1 MQEIKITRAEQ
12 RKEKPD
18 SSKLVFG
25 KYMTDHMFVVDYD
38 EGQGWHDARIVPYAP
53 LQIDPAAKVLHYA
66 QEIFEGLKAY
76 RTADGSIQLFRPMDN
91 VRRLNLSCERI
102 ALPEVPEDLALAG
115 ITELVKLDQEWVPYE
130 KDTSLY
136 IRPFVIGLDPTL
148 GVHTSHHCQYI
159 VIVCPVGAYYPRDWP
174 HQDLYRG
181 PGRPRRSG
189 RHRHG
194 QDRRQLRRLLR
205 AGNRAEQKG
214 YTQVLWLDGVHRK
227 YIEEVGSMNVMFKV
241 TGKILT
247 PDLNGSVLD
256 GITRRSCIQ
265 LLKDWGY
272 EVEERRISAEELFQA
287 AENGTLEEAW
297 GTGTAAV
304 VSPIG
309 ELAEGDEK
317 VTVSNNQIGPVTQKL
332 YDELTGIQWG
342 RVPDPPR
349 LDHEAVSRFFFK
361 LKGRPGGAALEPF
374 FSDAGSAGLFYSFMG
389 DRTAPRSPGP
399 VPPSPPSWRTPP
411 RCRW

>member
-1 MQEIKITRAEQ
+1 MEIKVTRAAQ
-12 RKEKPD
+12 LKEKPD

-25 KYMTDHMFVVDYD
+25 KCMTDHMLIIDYD
-38 EGQGWHDARIVPYAP
+38 EGQGWHDARIIPYGP

-66 QEIFEGLKAY
+66 EEIFEGLKAY
-76 RTADGSIQLFRPMDN
+76 RTADGSIQLFRVMDN
-91 VRRLNLSCERI
+91 IRRMNGSADRLCMPQI
-102 ALPEVPEDLALAG
+102 PEDMAFEAIKALV
-115 ITELVKLDQEWVPYE
+115 EMEQDWVPHE

-136 IRPFVIGLDPTL
+136 IRPFMIGLDAAL
-148 GVHTSHHCQYI
+148 GVHSSHHVQFI
-159 VIVCPVGAYYPRDWP
+159 VVVCPVGAYYPEGLNPVKIYIED
-174 HQDLYRG
+174 QDVRAVKGGTGMAKTGGNYAA
-181 PGRPRRSG
+181 S
-189 RHRHG
+189 
-194 QDRRQLRRLLR
+194 LR

-227 YIEEVGSMNVMFKV
+227 YIEEVGAMNVMFKV
-241 TGKILT
+241 NGKILT

-272 EVEERRISAEELFQA
+272 EVEERRISAEELFEA
-287 AENGTLEEAW
+287 AKNGTLEEAW

-317 VTVSNNQIGPVTQKL
+317 AIINNNQIGEVTQKL

-342 RVPDPPR
+342 RVADP
-349 LDHEAVSRFFFK
+349 HNWITK
-361 LKGRPGGAALEPF
+361 I
-374 FSDAGSAGLFYSFMG
+374 
-389 DRTAPRSPGP
+389 
-399 VPPSPPSWRTPP
+399 
-411 RCRW
+411 